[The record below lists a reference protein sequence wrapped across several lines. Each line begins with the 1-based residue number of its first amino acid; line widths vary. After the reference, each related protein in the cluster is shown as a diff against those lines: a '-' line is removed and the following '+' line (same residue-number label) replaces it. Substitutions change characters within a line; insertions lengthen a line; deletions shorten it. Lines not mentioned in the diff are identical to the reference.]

1 MTTTNGSHDLAAD
14 LLADLS
20 RPMPVAEPVQRPIRL
35 AADAAPPAAAQRQ
48 ALEGA
53 LRVSPREWRRPALN
67 LTRRRATLR
76 VGPMFAELRLGVS

>member
-20 RPMPVAEPVQRPIRL
+20 RPVPVAEPVQRPIRL
-35 AADAAPPAAAQRQ
+35 AADATPSRVQRQ

>member
-20 RPMPVAEPVQRPIRL
+20 RPVPVAEPVQRPIRL
-35 AADAAPPAAAQRQ
+35 AADVAPASRVQTP

-53 LRVSPREWRRPALN
+53 LRVSPREWRRPALR
-67 LTRRRATLR
+67 LTRQRAALR
-76 VGPMFAELRLGVS
+76 LGPLSAELRLGVS

>member
-20 RPMPVAEPVQRPIRL
+20 RPTPVAEPAQRPIRL
-35 AADAAPPAAAQRQ
+35 AADVTPPSRVQSP

>member
-20 RPMPVAEPVQRPIRL
+20 RPMPVAEPAQRPIRL
-35 AADAAPPAAAQRQ
+35 AADVASPSTAQRQ

-76 VGPMFAELRLGVS
+76 VGPMSAELRLGVS